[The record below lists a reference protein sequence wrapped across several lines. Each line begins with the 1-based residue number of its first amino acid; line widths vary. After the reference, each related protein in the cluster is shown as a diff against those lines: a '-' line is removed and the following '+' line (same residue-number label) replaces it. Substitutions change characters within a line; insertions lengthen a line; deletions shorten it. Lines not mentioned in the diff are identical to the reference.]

1 MFYREAIAQE
11 HLAIL
16 DRDPK
21 AIILGVGVNDGAKY
35 IFGTTKLAAEKY
47 PDRVIETPLS
57 ETMLTGA
64 IIGMAADGWHPTLVH
79 ARADFLYLSAE
90 HLLNTAATW
99 RMIHGTGCPITVRAI
114 IGHGWGN
121 GPMHTKAPLEM
132 FNVPGLALF
141 TPRNLWGLIRAMN
154 NAVNTGTPTVI
165 MERRHFY
172 DLEIPTSESPVWK
185 DDVDW
190 SIPRGPAPASRP
202 LETVY
207 YAAQTAGRQEAF

>member
-64 IIGMAADGWHPTLVH
+64 IIGMAADGWHPVLVH

-114 IGHGWGN
+114 IGQGWGN
-121 GPMHTKAPLEM
+121 GPQHTKAPLEM
-132 FNVPGLALF
+132 FDVLGLKVF
-141 TPRNLWGLIRAMN
+141 TPANQDGITRAMN
-154 NAVNTGTPTVI
+154 WAVKRDMPTVI
-165 MERRHFY
+165 FERRSLY
-172 DLEIPTSESPVWK
+172 DLEVSDMVSLS
-185 DDVDW
+185 DVDW

-202 LETVY
+202 LETAY
-207 YAAQTAGRQEAF
+207 YAGQTAGRQEAF